1 VSSRYADSRGLRRY
15 LAGAAAARAGDEM
28 SGPALLLLGF
38 AVTGRPETGSG
49 LLACLTIAGAAGGPL
64 FGALLDRS
72 RRPDRLLA
80 RTLAAYALGIVALQ
94 AAVGRLPMLALA
106 AIALLAGLFS
116 PAVAGGWTA
125 QLPRIV
131 TGRELDRG
139 SALDALTFSA
149 ASLAGPALAAG
160 VAAGIGVRAA
170 VLTAAGL
177 VALAVPSACSLSR
190 YRPTAATR
198 PGLDLTTVHPTL
210 GRQMAA
216 GFAVIVA
223 RRPLLRA
230 TVTSVVSYAGIG
242 MLLVCCPLLGAQRLG
257 GAARGALLI
266 SATAVASLIANAI
279 LARRPG
285 PPRRRRPG
293 VQRRRRPGVQRR
305 KRPGIQRRRR
315 PGCPRPDTRVLAST
329 LVIGASMAAAVLTP
343 GWLTLA
349 AVALGGAGEGPQLT
363 ALLAVRHRETPAHLR
378 GQVYTTAASLKIAG
392 LAAGAALAGPL
403 AGWSVTGC
411 LLIAAGTQL
420 AAAAAY
426 LLAGPTRQGRREP
439 TGRNGEPAAGGSGPA
454 AGGSGPVTA
463 PPGTAGTGTNADRP
477 VRSG

>member
-1 VSSRYADSRGLRRY
+1 MISRYTDGRGLRRY

-38 AVTGRPETGSG
+38 AVTGRPGTGSG
-49 LLACLTIAGAAGGPL
+49 LLASLTIAGAAGGPM

-80 RTLAAYALGIVALQ
+80 WTLVAYALGIVAVQ
-94 AAVGRLPMLALA
+94 AAVGRLPMPALA
-106 AIALLAGLFS
+106 AIALLAGLFN
-116 PAVAGGWTA
+116 PAVTGGWTA
-125 QLPRIV
+125 QLPRVV

-160 VAAGIGVRAA
+160 VAAGIGARAA
-170 VLTAAGL
+170 VLTAAAL

-190 YRPTAATR
+190 YRPPAAMR
-198 PGLDLTTVHPTL
+198 AGQRRVALR
-210 GRQMAA
+210 RQMAA
-216 GFAVIVA
+216 GFAVIAA

-257 GAARGALLI
+257 DPARGALLI
-266 SATAVASLIANAI
+266 SAIAVASLTANAI

-285 PPRRRRPG
+285 RGRA
-293 VQRRRRPGVQRR
+293 
-305 KRPGIQRRRR
+305 
-315 PGCPRPDTRVLAST
+315 DTRVFAST
-329 LVIGASMAAAVLTP
+329 LVIGVSIAAAALAP

-363 ALLAVRHRETPAHLR
+363 ALFAVRHRETPANLR

-411 LLIAAGTQL
+411 LLIAAGTEL
-420 AAAAAY
+420 CAAAAY
-426 LLAGPTRQGRREP
+426 LAAGSTRPGQREP
-439 TGRNGEPAAGGSGPA
+439 A
-454 AGGSGPVTA
+454 TA
-463 PPGTAGTGTNADRP
+463 PPPGRAGTDTSADRP

>member
-1 VSSRYADSRGLRRY
+1 MSSRYTDRRGLRRY

-38 AVTGRPETGSG
+38 AVTGRAETGSG

-72 RRPDRLLA
+72 GRPDRLLA
-80 RTLAAYALGIVALQ
+80 WTLAAYALGIVALQ
-94 AAVGRLPMLALA
+94 AAVGRLPMPALA
-106 AIALLAGLFS
+106 AIALLAGLFN
-116 PAVAGGWTA
+116 PAVAAGWTA
-125 QLPRIV
+125 QLPRVV

-160 VAAGIGVRAA
+160 VAAGIGARAA

-177 VALAVPSACSLSR
+177 VVLAVPSACSLSR
-190 YRPTAATR
+190 YRPATISG
-198 PGLDLTTVHPTL
+198 PGQDLTTVRPTL

-257 GAARGALLI
+257 GPARGALLI
-266 SATAVASLIANAI
+266 SATAVASLTANVI

-285 PPRRRRPG
+285 RG
-293 VQRRRRPGVQRR
+293 
-305 KRPGIQRRRR
+305 
-315 PGCPRPDTRVLAST
+315 RPDTRVLVST
-329 LVIGASMAAAVLTP
+329 LVIGASMAAAALAP

-363 ALLAVRHRETPAHLR
+363 ALLAVRHRETPAHMR

-411 LLIAAGTQL
+411 LLIAAAIEL
-420 AAAAAY
+420 VAAAAY
-426 LLAGPTRQGRREP
+426 LTAGFTRPGWREPTTRGRREP
-439 TGRNGEPAAGGSGPA
+439 A
-454 AGGSGPVTA
+454 TA
-463 PPGTAGTGTNADRP
+463 PPGEAGTGAGTDRP